1 MKTNRIILSVLV
13 LLFLLPA
20 ISVSGQTESDYY
32 TIRGTVRDAKSN
44 KPLPHASVFVSGTY
58 IGTVANANGYFSLR
72 VRKSEN
78 LETFRISYLGYS
90 PRDLSFK
97 EYSDKE
103 TDFLM
108 KVHSVPLQ
116 EVIIRP
122 IDARELVLN
131 ALGKVEENYPQEEF
145 MLTGFYREAI
155 KQRNDYISIAEAV
168 VDIRKE
174 PYDTYTKNDQVQL
187 VKGRKSADVKK
198 ADTLLVKLQGGP
210 QVALLVDFIKN
221 NNMVVSPPTVDFYE
235 YELVDLA
242 VIDGKTH
249 YVIGFTPRVIMPY
262 PLFMGNIYIENES
275 LAITMAD
282 FSMDL
287 SDRKKASKQF
297 IQKKPARL
305 RFTPT
310 HTRYQVRFQ
319 EIDGKYYLSYVR
331 GDVEFFANWRRKIFR
346 TKYALMFE
354 MAIMDRSNKEL
365 RSFARKEAFRNKS
378 ILADLVSEYFTDD
391 FWGGYNIIEPEM
403 DIEEAVKKLNQKLS
417 EAE

>member
-13 LLFLLPA
+13 LLFILPA
-20 ISVSGQTESDYY
+20 VSVSGQTAGDYY
-32 TIRGTVRDAKSN
+32 TIRGTVRDAKDN

-58 IGTVANANGYFSLR
+58 IGTVANSNGYFSLR

-78 LETFRISYLGYS
+78 LETFRISYLGYA
-90 PRDLSFK
+90 PRELSFEDYAGK
-97 EYSDKE
+97 ES
-103 TDFLM
+103 DFLM
-108 KVHSVPLQ
+108 RVHSLPLQ

-122 IDARELVLN
+122 INARELVLN
-131 ALGKVEENYPQEEF
+131 ALDKVEENYPQEEY
-145 MLTGFYREAI
+145 MLTGFYRESI

-174 PYDTYTKNDQVQL
+174 SYRTYSRNDQVQL
-187 VKGRKSADVKK
+187 IKGRKSADVKK

-221 NNMVVSPPTVDFYE
+221 TDMVISSETIDWYD

-249 YVIGFTPRVIMPY
+249 YVIGFTPRVILPF

-282 FSMDL
+282 FSRDL
-287 SDRKKASKQF
+287 SDKKKASKQF
-297 IQKKPARL
+297 IQKKPPRL

-310 HTRYQVRFQ
+310 YTRYQVRFQ

-331 GDVEFFANWRRKIFR
+331 GDVEFFADWRRKLFR
-346 TKYALMFE
+346 TRYALMFE
-354 MAIMDRSNKEL
+354 MAIMDRDNKEL
-365 RSFARKEAFRNKS
+365 RSFARKETFRNRS

-391 FWGGYNIIEPEM
+391 FWGGYNIIEPEI
-403 DIEEAVKKLNQKLS
+403 DIEEAVKKLNQKIS
-417 EAE
+417 ESE

>member
-1 MKTNRIILSVLV
+1 MKTNRIILSVLL
-13 LLFLLPA
+13 LLFIFPA
-20 ISVSGQTESDYY
+20 NSVSGQTADDYY
-32 TIRGTVRDAKSN
+32 FIRGTVRDAKSN

-58 IGTVANANGYFSLR
+58 IGTVANINGYFSLR
-72 VRKSEN
+72 VRKSDN
-78 LETFRISYLGYS
+78 LETFRVSYLGYA
-90 PRDLSFK
+90 PRELSFEDYSGK
-97 EYSDKE
+97 ES
-103 TDFLM
+103 DFLM
-108 KVHSVPLQ
+108 NVHSLPLQ

-122 IDARELVLN
+122 VNARELVIN
-131 ALGKVEENYPQEEF
+131 ALDKVDENYPQEEF

-174 PYDTYTKNDQVQL
+174 SYGSYSKNDQVQL
-187 VKGRKSADVKK
+187 VKGRKSADVVK

-221 NNMVVSPPTVDFYE
+221 NNMVIGQEIIDFYD
-235 YELVDLA
+235 YELMDLV

-249 YVIGFTPRVIMPY
+249 YVIGFTPRLIMPY
-262 PLFMGNIYIENES
+262 PLFMGNIYIDNES

-287 SDRKKASKQF
+287 SDKNKASMQF

-310 HTRYQVRFQ
+310 HTRYQVKFQ
-319 EIDGKYYLSYVR
+319 EIDGKNYLSYVR
-331 GDVEFFANWRRKIFR
+331 GDLEFYANWRRKIFR

-354 MAIMDRSNKEL
+354 MAIMDRSNQEL
-365 RSFARKEAFRNKS
+365 RTFTRRESFGSRS

-391 FWGGYNIIEPEM
+391 FWGGYNIIEPEI

-417 EAE
+417 ETE